1 MGLIMSLSK
10 ILPLFLIILFL
21 PLQSKAFFGLTKRFD
36 QKQKIAAARDAYAKG
51 NYQEAIDISKSFLM
65 ENQEAP
71 KRRSRRIY
79 IVLGNAY
86 AALND
91 YDHALLVYNEAL
103 EVLPKDIKLN
113 LALANLYYKTELYD
127 KAIEFYNKVLSLDKD
142 NSDALLGL
150 GRAYLQVGFL
160 SKSRQYFKDYLNQK
174 GQKDNSVYYDYALAN
189 FLSNNQNIAL
199 EYAKKALDIDK
210 NNPDIYFLIAKIYN
224 NLNETEKATEN
235 INKALKLSNNRDDIL
250 LTSLIWKVY
259 KPSTV
264 KEALQEVKDYQ
275 RQNPNSQL
283 AVFIE
288 GMSLLKQGRKQKAI
302 DLFKKIQNQNQDSF
316 IKEVA
321 TQIIKNN

>member
-1 MGLIMSLSK
+1 MSLNK
-10 ILPLFLIILFL
+10 ILPLFLIISFL
-21 PLQSKAFFGLTKRFD
+21 PLQSQAFLGLTKRFD
-36 QKQKIAAARDAYAKG
+36 QKQKIAAAREAYAKG
-51 NYQEAIDISKSFLM
+51 DYKEAIDISKSFLM

-79 IVLGNAY
+79 VILGNAY

-160 SKSRQYFKDYLNQK
+160 SKSRKYFKDYLNKK
-174 GQKDNSVYYDYALAN
+174 GQKDTSVYYDYALAN

-199 EYAKKALDIDK
+199 EYAQKALEINK
-210 NNPDIYFLIAKIYN
+210 SNPDIYFLIAKIYN
-224 NLNETEKATEN
+224 TLNENEKATEN
-235 INKALKLSNNRDDIL
+235 INEALKLSNNRDDIL
-250 LTSLIWKVY
+250 LTSFIWKAY
-259 KPSTV
+259 KPDTA
-264 KEALQEVKDYQ
+264 KEILQEIKDYQ
-275 RQNPNSQL
+275 RQNPNSRL
-283 AVFIE
+283 AMFIE
-288 GMSLLKQGRKQKAI
+288 GVSLLKQGKRQKAI